1 MRIRAHVFVLRIGFL
16 IFFFSLYPLSILC
29 SHMIFYISRSLPDNT
44 LFLHLLYAK
53 IKVTD
58 DVTIFDIL
66 DNRDQ
71 GISNALVNKQ
81 TTQSVVTCVEGESGK
96 HC

>member
-1 MRIRAHVFVLRIGFL
+1 M
-16 IFFFSLYPLSILC
+16 IL
-29 SHMIFYISRSLPDNT
+29 HILKEYIYICPDNT

-66 DNRDQ
+66 DNTDQ
-71 GISNALVNKQ
+71 GIWNVLSNRQA
-81 TTQSVVTCVEGESGK
+81 TQSVVTYVEGESGK

>member
-1 MRIRAHVFVLRIGFL
+1 M
-16 IFFFSLYPLSILC
+16 
-29 SHMIFYISRSLPDNT
+29 
-44 LFLHLLYAK
+44 YAK

-71 GISNALVNKQ
+71 GILNALVNKQ

-96 HC
+96 HSWKRRKKRESNRTDKERQNVCVCVFRSVDDRVSEHGFVHFSPMPMR

>member
-1 MRIRAHVFVLRIGFL
+1 MCHIPKETSIQQQKQHQTTHYLYIYILFL
-16 IFFFSLYPLSILC
+16 ICPIHY
-29 SHMIFYISRSLPDNT
+29 NT
-44 LFLHLLYAK
+44 EYDK

-71 GISNALVNKQ
+71 DISNVLVSSQ
-81 TTQSVVTCVEGESGK
+81 AAQSVVTYVDGESGK
-96 HC
+96 HS